1 MKHQSLQGAQYLSK
15 GLDLI
20 WKPGIKRF
28 VFIPLAINFVLLAI
42 ATVYAFTLI
51 SDWYSSL
58 PLWLESHISNP
69 HWYIRWPAEGLE
81 WLVTGLDWL
90 LWPVIVIS
98 VFILVFFTFGL
109 LANWIAAPFNGLLS
123 EAVETHL
130 RGESKTTENFSWA
143 LFIKDVPRLIGREW
157 RKLAYFIPRAL
168 LCLILLITPISLFV
182 PIIWFIFNGW
192 MMAIQYIDYP
202 QDNHRQSFQQTLVLL
217 RQNRAA
223 AYSFGLL
230 VLLFTMI
237 PLINIIIMP
246 IAVAGATNFWFDA
259 SKIADQ

>member
-1 MKHQSLQGAQYLSK
+1 MNHQPLQGAQYLSK
-15 GLDLI
+15 GLGLI

-28 VFIPLAINFVLLAI
+28 VFIPLLINFILLTL
-42 ATVYAFTLI
+42 ATIYAFNLI

-58 PLWLESHISNP
+58 PGWLETQISSP

-81 WLVTGLDWL
+81 WLVTSLDWL
-90 LWPVIVIS
+90 LWPIIVIA
-98 VFILVFFTFGL
+98 VFILVFFSFGL

-130 RGESKTTENFSWA
+130 TGTANDAESFSWT
-143 LFIKDVPRLIGREW
+143 LFVKDIPRLIGREW
-157 RKLAYFIPRAL
+157 RKLAYFIPRAFV
-168 LCLILLITPISLFV
+168 CLILLLTPISPLV

-192 MMAIQYIDYP
+192 MLAIQYVDYP
-202 QDNHRQSFQQTLVLL
+202 QDNHRQSFNQTLELL
-217 RQNRAA
+217 RQNRGA

-230 VLLFTMI
+230 VMLFTMI
-237 PLINIIIMP
+237 PVINIMLMP

-259 SKIADQ
+259 NKR